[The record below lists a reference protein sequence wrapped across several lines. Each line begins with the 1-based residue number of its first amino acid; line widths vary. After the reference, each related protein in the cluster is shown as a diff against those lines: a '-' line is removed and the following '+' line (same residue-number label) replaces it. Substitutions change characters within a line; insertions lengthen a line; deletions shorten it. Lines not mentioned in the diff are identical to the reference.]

1 MKTCALLGFLVSV
14 VVGACGGG
22 QRPEFPDPSS
32 EDDPQAGRVEVVRER
47 HAAHG
52 QSASGLTRERLNAVL
67 DAGPA
72 TFLRGVKVKA
82 SLVEDKFAGWE
93 IVAFNDPELA
103 GNGLLPGDVV
113 VSANGK
119 SLEHPEELGYVFE
132 QLRNAPE
139 LTVTYRRAGSDRVL
153 HVPIVEK

>member
-1 MKTCALLGFLVSV
+1 MKTLLLLPFLVM
-14 VVGACGGG
+14 ACGGG
-22 QRPEFPDPSS
+22 QRPEFPEPTS
-32 EDDPQAGRVEVVRER
+32 EDDPRAGRVEVVRAR

-52 QSASGLTRERLNAVL
+52 QSSGLTRARLNEVL

-72 TFLRGVKVKA
+72 SFLRGVRVKA
-82 SLVEDKFAGWE
+82 SLVEERFAGWE
-93 IVAFNDPELA
+93 IVAFNDPQLA

-139 LTVTYRRAGSDRVL
+139 LVVTYRRAGADRVL
-153 HVPIVEK
+153 HVPILEK